1 MRRVM
6 AGTDRLRPR
15 PLSLTTQPSFPSPE
29 APARRVGGL
38 WGGRQGRAAS
48 AAVAL
53 LLPLLSGVARSQPLI
68 VTPEPPTPAAVEEGP
83 PLPLSEEAFEAVLRS
98 EDLTSFDQV
107 CPDLV
112 ELQSSDRL
120 RRVRTRMLELYRSP
134 QPLEVVLAAA
144 DVLLRCQAPHAALT
158 MLDRYGPAPGG
169 ERVQWLLLQWRAA
182 TAALDH
188 RRAGLAL
195 ERLAPGGALTRLD
208 DLSIP
213 VQQKE
218 DGTVVSRTA
227 LDLLV
232 DHLVARAMEAQ
243 AGDLL
248 LGAPQEGVAG
258 AKRLQEVVRLLAQAP
273 LQQRD
278 DLLEAALEQ
287 AAEAGAWGLV
297 AELLDQQ
304 IALPSDRG
312 TDRRLRLSPRID
324 DVFGEWQL
332 RRQDPDSSERAAEL
346 EQQLR
351 SPRGPGGHATGV
363 HLPPPPPSENGE
375 PLQPPLAP

>member
-1 MRRVM
+1 MREPFR
-6 AGTDRLRPR
+6 GHCRLI
-15 PLSLTTQPSFPSPE
+15 
-29 APARRVGGL
+29 
-38 WGGRQGRAAS
+38 GRAA
-48 AAVAL
+48 AATLAL
-53 LLPLLSGVARSQPLI
+53 LGVILPGVCRSQPLI
-68 VTPEPPTPAAVEEGP
+68 VTPESPTTVTAEDGP
-83 PLPLSEEAFEAVLRS
+83 PVPLSEEAFEAVLRS
-98 EDLTSFDQV
+98 EDLARFDAV

-112 ELQSSDRL
+112 ELQSTDRL
-120 RRVRTRMLELYRSP
+120 QRVRTRMLELYRSP
-134 QPLEVVLAAA
+134 QPLVVVLAAA

-188 RRAGLAL
+188 RRAALAL
-195 ERLAPGGALTRLD
+195 ERLAPDGALTRLD
-208 DLSIP
+208 DLAIP
-213 VQQKE
+213 VHQRE

-227 LDLLV
+227 LDLLA

-258 AKRLQEVVRLLAQAP
+258 AKRLQEVVRLLSQAP

-304 IALPSDRG
+304 IALPSNRG

-324 DVFGEWQL
+324 DAYGEWQL
-332 RRQDPDSSERAAEL
+332 RRRDPEASERADQL
-346 EQQLR
+346 ERQLR
-351 SPRGPGGHATGV
+351 SPRSPGGHATGV
-363 HLPPPPPSENGE
+363 HLPPAPPENGE
-375 PLQPPLAP
+375 AVQPPLLP